1 MSGTAW
7 DCGDPVQ
14 LSVGWYLLMTDGNV
28 NTSVCCSVDL
38 VAFHEMME
46 QRSLVLGLS
55 VVFRIESKFERLKC

>member
-28 NTSVCCSVDL
+28 NTSVCCIDIVDL
-38 VAFHEMME
+38 VLTSILLTSIVLTS
-46 QRSLVLGLS
+46 RSGGFS
-55 VVFRIESKFERLKC
+55 